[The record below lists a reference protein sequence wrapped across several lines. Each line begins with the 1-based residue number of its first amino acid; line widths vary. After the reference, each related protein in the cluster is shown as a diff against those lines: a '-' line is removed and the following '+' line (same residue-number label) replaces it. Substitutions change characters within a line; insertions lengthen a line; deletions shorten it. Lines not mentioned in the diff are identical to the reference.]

1 MGEDMS
7 TAARTVARA
16 GLLGGIALVTAA
28 VTATSASAASDETE
42 FSCEFGIGETT
53 PTDGTATASFD
64 TGVADGLVVDEGT
77 RVSLNPFTGSVTLPE
92 GFVTILRGAGLTS
105 IHGGGESNLLVDPA
119 GDELFASFEFAPT
132 ELPAEGTVTLDL
144 TGDVDRFRAQ
154 DPGTQTI
161 LLFDFGLFVDTG
173 DPEGPGAGMFCE
185 SADGQD
191 VAIDALEVTAA
202 ATSAPTTT
210 VTTTAT
216 ATPVR
221 PVVVQTDFAAEE
233 DSTAFPLGLGAG
245 ILALSGGAAAL
256 TRTARRSAS
265 RRH

>member
-1 MGEDMS
+1 MS
-7 TAARTVARA
+7 TIARTVARA
-16 GLLGGIALVTAA
+16 GLLGGLAIITAT
-28 VTATSASAASDETE
+28 VTATSARAASEEAE
-42 FSCEFGIGETT
+42 FSCEFGIGDTVTT
-53 PTDGTATASFD
+53 TGSATASFD
-64 TGVADGLVVDEGT
+64 TGIADGLVVDVGT

-92 GFVTILRGAGLTS
+92 GFVTMLRGAGLTS
-105 IHGGGESNLLVDPA
+105 IQGGGETNLFVDPA
-119 GDELFASFEFAPT
+119 GDELFASFGFGPT
-132 ELPAEGTVTLDL
+132 ELPAEGPVTLDL
-144 TGDVDRFRAQ
+144 DGEADRFRPQ

-191 VAIDALEVTAA
+191 VAIDALQATAA
-202 ATSAPTTT
+202 VTPAPTTT
-210 VTTTAT
+210 VTTT

-221 PVVVQTDFAAEE
+221 PVVVQTDFAHE

-245 ILALSGGAAAL
+245 ILALSGAAAAL
-256 TRTARRSAS
+256 ARTARRSAS